1 MNRTGAEETAPY
13 TLESVTQ
20 SVLVCVMDPVAR
32 SVCVVQ
38 KTHIGTK
45 MDSANAL
52 GNGRDRTVQYGQVLV
67 VTDA

>member
-20 SVLVCVMDPVAR
+20 SVLVYVMGPVAR
-32 SVCVVQ
+32 SVCVAQ

-52 GNGRDRTVQYGQVLV
+52 GNGRDQTVQYGQVLV
-67 VTDA
+67 VTDV